1 MSDALRWVTMK
12 DAERGTDIPASTI
25 RRRVEQGTFE
35 VDDGV
40 TPKLYGIP
48 EDLFTNPATTTATT
62 TDPATAIATTTDP
75 ATDPATAMAT
85 TTTDPAAATATT
97 DADLVASLKDDKLH
111 LRDELAALHGEMER
125 REAGSAQREVLSK
138 ARVVDLERA
147 ATVREGRIADM
158 EAAHADVLATHAAEV
173 TNLRGQVAVLE
184 AKVRETLE
192 AHTEKLG
199 DLASDIAELANSK
212 AQMELRVY
220 ELEPVA
226 SQVPMLQA
234 AVEEKDAALSDRE
247 HELSNVRDDIE
258 AIANRPVA
266 GPVFRLLT
274 KGKLRV

>member
-48 EDLFTNPATTTATT
+48 EDLFTNPATTTA
-62 TDPATAIATTTDP
+62 
-75 ATDPATAMAT
+75 

>member
-62 TDPATAIATTTDP
+62 TDPATAIATTT
-75 ATDPATAMAT
+75 TDPATAMAT
-85 TTTDPAAATATT
+85 TMATTT